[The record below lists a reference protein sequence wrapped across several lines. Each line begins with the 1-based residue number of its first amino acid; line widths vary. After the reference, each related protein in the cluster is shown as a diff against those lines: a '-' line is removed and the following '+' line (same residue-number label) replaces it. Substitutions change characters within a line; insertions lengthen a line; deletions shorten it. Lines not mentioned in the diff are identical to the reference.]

1 MIPITPLEGLTVLLD
16 VDLIEAIEPSPQP
29 IIVLTN
35 GRRLVVSDAPD
46 SLLERIRRARASR
59 LAAADP
65 FEHRGSAVIEM
76 RAAGSDG

>member
-65 FEHRGSAVIEM
+65 FERRGSDVVEM

>member
-16 VDLIEAIEPSPQP
+16 VDLIEAIEPSSQP
-29 IIVLTN
+29 VIILTN

-65 FEHRGSAVIEM
+65 FERKGSAVVEM
-76 RAAGSDG
+76 RATGSDS